1 MTSEKVDSLAGPDRS
16 SSRRTIRAQIRA
28 LFVEMRAGNA
38 LASAFVAEL
47 LDEVIFAGRH
57 WDVADSSA
65 KKDFRK
71 IRTLI
76 ERMDRA
82 ESPNELSAEDIATAC
97 ITIRESKQWG
107 AELLGLAS
115 ASTERRLVRLQTV
128 ARVSTAENG
137 GRESARSLDGS
148 VCGGLINAL
157 IADTSVD
164 TANSLLLN
172 DLSILEGLILENAA
186 LAKMVCSEFPRLCQA
201 IADEMGALTRES
213 NKETTLDGGEL
224 ETRIDGGASIP
235 GRILKSRKI
244 HDFFEWF
251 DEKIDNVPR
260 LELIGATQLWL
271 TRQSGKHADD
281 SLEEKKELA
290 TRVQQCLNRLGQRA
304 KCPGGP
310 KSGECGN
317 PALLRYRANWK
328 GYSQGAFY
336 FTHTGTKA
344 AVHGASE
351 AFPHV
356 ELMDAPKDSRV
367 TNFPN

>member
-1 MTSEKVDSLAGPDRS
+1 M
-16 SSRRTIRAQIRA
+16 RAQIRA

-47 LDEVIFAGRH
+47 LEEVIFAGRN

-71 IRTLI
+71 LRTLI
-76 ERMDRA
+76 ERIDRA

-107 AELLGLAS
+107 AEVLGLAP
-115 ASTERRLVRLQTV
+115 ASTERRLVRLQTI
-128 ARVSTAENG
+128 ARISTAESG
-137 GRESARSLDGS
+137 RRESARSLDSS
-148 VCGGLINAL
+148 VCGGLIDAL
-157 IADTSVD
+157 IADT
-164 TANSLLLN
+164 TNSLLLN
-172 DLSILEGLILENAA
+172 DLSILEGLIIENTA
-186 LAKMVCSEFPRLCQA
+186 LAKLVCSEFPRLCQA
-201 IADEMGALTRES
+201 IADEMGALARES

-235 GRILKSRKI
+235 GRILKSRQI

-251 DEKIDNVPR
+251 DEKIDKVPR

-271 TRQSGKHADD
+271 ARQAGKHADD
-281 SLEEKKELA
+281 SLVEKKEVA
-290 TRVQQCLNRLGQRA
+290 KRVQKCLNRLGQRA

-310 KSGECGN
+310 KSGKCGN
-317 PALLRYRANWK
+317 PALLRYRAHWK
-328 GYSQGAFY
+328 GYSHGAFY

-367 TNFPN
+367 TNFPT